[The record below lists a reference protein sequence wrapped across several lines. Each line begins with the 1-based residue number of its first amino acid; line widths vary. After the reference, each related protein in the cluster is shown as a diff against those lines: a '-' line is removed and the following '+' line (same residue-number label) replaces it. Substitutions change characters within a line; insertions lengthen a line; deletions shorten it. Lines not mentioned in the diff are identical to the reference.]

1 MEGTRQE
8 EPEVRRRR
16 GKRRRPLGRI
26 LVAAAAAAAGLV
38 AGAAAAAA
46 VLAGGDFGAAAGAGG
61 CGCPRGWLGFGG
73 RCYLFSEE
81 EGNWSRG
88 LGRCRDLGGSLTSLD
103 TPEEKG
109 LLARHKGLPHHWVG
123 LWRDPQHRWRW
134 ANGSHS
140 QPWFAVRGGAD
151 CAYLGDRDGAVQTAS
166 CASEKHWICARA
178 PA

>member
-8 EPEVRRRR
+8 GPEVRGRAS
-16 GKRRRPLGRI
+16 KRRRRPPGRI
-26 LVAAAAAAAGLV
+26 LVAAVAAAAAGFV
-38 AGAAAAAA
+38 AGAAAV
-46 VLAGGDFGAAAGAGG
+46 VLAGAGG
-61 CGCPRGWLGFGG
+61 CCCPRGWLGFGG

-88 LGRCRDLGGSLTSLD
+88 LGSCRALGGSLTSLD

-123 LWRDPQHRWRW
+123 LRRDLQQGWHW
-134 ANGSHS
+134 ANGSRS
-140 QPWFAVRGGAD
+140 QPWFAVRGAAD
-151 CAYLGDRDGAVQTAS
+151 CAYLGDGDVQTAS
-166 CASEKHWICARA
+166 CASEKHWICARP

>member
-1 MEGTRQE
+1 MERTRQE
-8 EPEVRRRR
+8 WPEVRGRL
-16 GKRRRPLGRI
+16 GKRRQLAGRI
-26 LVAAAAAAAGLV
+26 LAAAAAAAAAGLV
-38 AGAAAAAA
+38 AGATAAAA
-46 VLAGGDFGAAAGAGG
+46 VLAGAGAGG
-61 CGCPRGWLGFGG
+61 CGCPQGWLGFGG

-88 LGRCRDLGGSLTSLD
+88 LGRCRDLGGSLTPLD

-123 LWRDPQHRWRW
+123 LRRDQQKRWRW

-140 QPWFAVRGGAD
+140 QPWFTVRGAAD
-151 CAYLGDRDGAVQTAS
+151 CAYLGDEDVQTAS
-166 CASEKHWICARA
+166 CASEKHWICARP